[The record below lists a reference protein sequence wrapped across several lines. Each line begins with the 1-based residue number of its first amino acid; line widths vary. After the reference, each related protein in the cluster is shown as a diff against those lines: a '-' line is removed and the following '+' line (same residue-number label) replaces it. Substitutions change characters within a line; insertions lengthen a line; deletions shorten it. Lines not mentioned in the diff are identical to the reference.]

1 MANFK
6 TLKVRGSFKASRLI
20 GNADTATV
28 ILDNKLSTT
37 GSISLASLAPG
48 KYSYNH
54 STSGVTITDH
64 PSPGNDFFLEVI
76 PVDLEANIKRQ
87 IIHTMAT
94 LKTLDG
100 TAQTP
105 VVYERNVGSEY
116 ANRYRLSGYGQIH
129 FTAVSNGH
137 YEINGVSVSSDTT
150 YCVAL
155 GTSITIKAVAD
166 ENYKVTSFTV
176 NRSSIVNTYTTTIYG
191 IHNFSMSTALDTV
204 TISITQPTGATIS
217 VRYNGTDYTNEFS
230 MIRNKPVVVTIT
242 PTEKYN
248 VNGLYW
254 NGVSISNGS
263 TQTPTANVSITAV
276 VAIKRISIELPTS
289 VSNGSVS
296 AVANGTTYTNSFVVD
311 YGTKVT
317 INAKANT
324 GYHLNSLKNGSS
336 VIANGIILTATST
349 ISISC
354 SFIINTY
361 TINITQPSSNGT
373 ITVTSAGEHHT
384 SNFTVTHGTTITV
397 VATPN
402 TGYEFKSLLVNGNSF
417 TSGNSMVVTDNV
429 YISGSTSA
437 NSYLVTITQPANGT
451 ISAVYNNITYT
462 SSFNAEYGSTV
473 KVSLAANTGYHVSNI
488 TWNGN
493 SVTDGSIQTVT
504 GNMTLTGRV
513 SANIYRVS
521 FTDPEGGKFS
531 ILYRGRWYYTSP
543 MSIAYGESITIQL
556 DADTGYQIDSI
567 KFGDKAVA
575 NGSTNTITG
584 ACTITAT
591 TSLKTYT
598 VTITNPVGATISATV
613 NGTTNYT
620 STFTAKH
627 GTSIK
632 YNVLASTGYDVT
644 SFTYGGAT
652 INNGDTKVLTGNVT
666 VTAAATLKSY
676 EVNIIQPS
684 DGTIR
689 VGGNTSKFTAK
700 HFSSYDVTLTPS
712 TGYSVK
718 SLTWNG
724 KEITN
729 GSKQTVTGVTAV
741 TGATS
746 AIPQAITITQPNNG
760 TIKVRYNGT
769 DYTSSFNVPYNST
782 ITITATPNT
791 GYKLNSL
798 TYGGSAI
805 SSGTSKTV
813 TGPVTITGSFAVMA
827 NNVEFTQPE
836 NGSITV
842 TYNGIEHT
850 SSINNIPYGAKVTVN
865 VTANKGYTINSIT
878 ANGNTIA
885 NGSEITVTGG
895 ITLVADIQI
904 KQFMVYVNNP
914 MKHQIVVINYGGK
927 EYRNTNVNTA
937 WAGYCTIAVVPDDT
951 TIYTNEN
958 NNCYTLEFDT
968 FDTSAGGFGID
979 DDGVFRGYISGNI
992 TVEVTKEPVPVQQT
1006 LTIGA
1011 VTDMT
1016 YTLKLATNSTYGGTL
1031 PTYTETT
1038 SNAQTLSVPYGTTY
1052 SITYTANS
1060 ASAAYTYKAPSAVSG
1075 TVTTAAVNIAAKSA
1089 TKTLRYY
1096 TLTVPATSNQSYTL
1110 KLATNSTYGGTL
1122 PSYTSTATSGAQ
1134 TLSVPYGTTYSIT
1147 YTGDTGYTA
1156 GATKSGTVS
1165 TNTTVT
1171 HNSASLTQYNV
1182 TITQSSNQTITVN
1195 CGGKSYTS
1203 NFTATYGQTW
1213 TATIAA
1219 DMGYKAGT
1227 LSATSGT
1234 ITGAV
1239 TISATAATALP
1250 LLTLQKVENGYWEV
1264 NGTNV
1269 GSSYSKYYD
1278 AGTSIKVECFANE
1291 GYVKPTQLTMS

>member
-28 ILDNKLSTT
+28 ILDNKLSTA
-37 GSISLASLAPG
+37 GSITLASLAPG

-54 STSGVTITDH
+54 STSGATITDH

-105 VVYERNVGSEY
+105 VVYERNVGSGS
-116 ANRYRLSGYGQIH
+116 ANQYRLSGYGKIH
-129 FTAVSNGH
+129 FTAITNGH
-137 YEINGVSVSSDTT
+137 YEVNNGISVSSNTS
-150 YCVAL
+150 YYVAL
-155 GTSITIKAVAD
+155 GTSITVKAVAN

-176 NRSSIVNTYTTTIYG
+176 NGNSIGNTYTTTIYG

-217 VRYNGTDYTNEFS
+217 VRYNNTNYTSEFT

-276 VAIKRISIELPTS
+276 VAIKRISVELPTS

-324 GYHLNSLKNGSS
+324 GYHLNSLKNGSTT
-336 VIANGIILTATST
+336 IASGIVLTATST

-361 TINITQPSSNGT
+361 TISIIQPSSNGT

-384 SNFTVTHGTTITV
+384 SNFTVTHGTTITI

-402 TGYEFKSLLVNGNSF
+402 TGYNFKSLLVNGNNF
-417 TSGNSMVVTDNV
+417 TSGNSMVVTSDV
-429 YISGSTSA
+429 TIIGSTNT
-437 NSYLVTITQPANGT
+437 NSYLVTIIQPTNGI

-473 KVSLAANTGYHVSNI
+473 KVSLTANTGYHVSNI

-493 SVTDGSIQTVT
+493 SVADGSTQTVT
-504 GNMTLTGRV
+504 GNIALTGTV
-513 SANIYRVS
+513 SLNIYTLQ
-521 FTDPEGGKFS
+521 FTNPAGARFS
-531 ILYRGRWYYTSP
+531 ILYQGRWRYTSP
-543 MSIAYGESITIQL
+543 MSVLYGNTVRVQL

-567 KFGDKAVA
+567 KFGDKSIA
-575 NGSTNTITG
+575 NGSTNTITE

-598 VTITNPVGATISATV
+598 VTITNPVGAAIFATV

-632 YNVLASTGYDVT
+632 YNVLALTGYDIT
-644 SFTYGGAT
+644 SFTYGETT
-652 INNGDTKVLTGNVT
+652 INDGDTKVLTGDVT
-666 VTAAATLKSY
+666 ITAAATLKTY

-700 HFSSYDVTLTPS
+700 HFDSYDVTLTPA

-729 GSKQTVTGVTAV
+729 GSKQTVTNTTFV
-741 TGATS
+741 TGSTT
-746 AIPQAITITQPNNG
+746 AIPQAITITQPSNG

-769 DYTSSFNVPYNST
+769 DYTSSFNAPYNST
-782 ITITATPNT
+782 ITINATPDT
-791 GYKLNSL
+791 GYYLKSL
-798 TYGGSAI
+798 TYNGSNI
-805 SSGTSKTV
+805 NSGTSKTV
-813 TGPVTITGSFAVMA
+813 TGPVTVTGSFDILSNGV
-827 NNVEFTQPE
+827 VFTQPD
-836 NGSITV
+836 NGTIKV
-842 TYNGIEHT
+842 RYNGTDYT
-850 SSINNIPYGAKVTVN
+850 SSISSIPYGSRVTVT
-865 VTANKGYTINSIT
+865 VTPNTGYYVSSLT
-878 ANGNTIA
+878 ANGTTIT
-885 NGSEITVTGG
+885 NGSEII
-895 ITLVADIQI
+895 IT
-904 KQFMVYVNNP
+904 
-914 MKHQIVVINYGGK
+914 
-927 EYRNTNVNTA
+927 TA
-937 WAGYCTIAVVPDDT
+937 T
-951 TIYTNEN
+951 TI
-958 NNCYTLEFDT
+958 
-968 FDTSAGGFGID
+968 SA
-979 DDGVFRGYISGNI
+979 
-992 TVEVTKEPVPVQQT
+992 T
-1006 LTIGA
+1006 LTIYSYN
-1011 VTDMT
+1011 VTIVQKAHQILT
-1016 YTLKLATNSTYGGTL
+1016 VTCAGTAHTSSFTATYGQTW
-1031 PTYTETT
+1031 TASVVAET
-1038 SNAQTLSVPYGTTY
+1038 G
-1052 SITYTANS
+1052 YTAS
-1060 ASAAYTYKAPSAVSG
+1060 SISPSTSG
-1075 TVTTAAVNIAAKSA
+1075 TVTGNVTITPSSAASLKYLAFSVG
-1089 TKTLRYY
+1089 
-1096 TLTVPATSNQSYTL
+1096 ATSNQTYKLTL
-1110 KLATNSTYGGTL
+1110 TKSSTYGGTL
-1122 PSYTSTATSGAQ
+1122 PSYISTATSSAQ
-1134 TLSVPYGTTYSIT
+1134 SVSVPYGTTYSIT
-1147 YTGDTGYTA
+1147 YTGNSATAAYTYTASDAVSGTITTDTSIGAKSATSNLRYYTLSIPSTSNQTYKLTLTKSSTYGGTLPSYSSAVRKDAYTLTKNVPYGTTYSIAYTADIGYTA
-1156 GATKSGTVS
+1156 GATKTGTI
-1165 TNTTVT
+1165 TDDITIT
-1171 HNSASLTQYNV
+1171 HNNAVIKTFNFN
-1182 TITQSSNQTITVN
+1182 INQSNNQTITVT
-1195 CGGKSYTS
+1195 CGGRSYTS

-1213 TATIAA
+1213 IASISA
-1219 DMGYKAGT
+1219 SEHYIAGS

-1234 ITGAV
+1234 ITSDV
-1239 TISATAATALP
+1239 TVSATAAIAMP
-1250 LLTLQKVENGYWEV
+1250 LLTLNTVSNGYWTV

-1269 GSSYSKYYD
+1269 GTSYSNYYTP
-1278 AGTSIKVECFANE
+1278 GTQLTIECFAND
-1291 GYVKPTQLTMS
+1291 GYIKPTELTMS

>member
-28 ILDNKLSTT
+28 ILDNKLSTA

-76 PVDLEANIKRQ
+76 PVDLEGNIKRQ
-87 IIHTMAT
+87 IIHTMAS

-105 VVYERNVGSEY
+105 VVYERNINSDGIGSQ
-116 ANRYRLSGYGQIH
+116 YRLSGYGKIH

-137 YEINGVSVSSDTT
+137 YEINGISVSSDTE
-150 YCVAL
+150 YYIAL
-155 GTSITIKAVAD
+155 GTSVSVKAIAN
-166 ENYKVTSFTV
+166 ENYKVTSFTE
-176 NRSSIVNTYTTTIYG
+176 NSHSIVNTYTTTVTG
-191 IHNFSMSTALDTV
+191 VHTFSMSTALDTV

-217 VRYNGTDYTNEFS
+217 VRYNNTDYTSEFS

-248 VNGLYW
+248 VNALYW
-254 NGVSISNGS
+254 NGVAISSGS

-276 VAIKRISIELPTS
+276 VAIKRISVELPTS
-289 VSNGSVS
+289 ISNGSVS
-296 AVANGTTYTNSFVVD
+296 AIANGTTYTNSFVVD

-317 INAKANT
+317 INAKADT
-324 GYHLNSLKNGSS
+324 GYHLNSLKNGSTN
-336 VIANGIILTATST
+336 IANGITLTATST

-354 SFIINTY
+354 SFVINIY
-361 TINITQPSSNGT
+361 TVNITQPAANGT

-384 SNFTVTHGTTITV
+384 SNFTVTHGTTITI

-402 TGYEFKSLLVNGNSF
+402 TGYDFKSLLVNGNSF
-417 TSGNSMVVTDNV
+417 TSGDSMIVTDNITV
-429 YISGSTSA
+429 SGSTSA
-437 NSYLVTITQPANGT
+437 NSYLVTITQPTNGT
-451 ISAVYNNITYT
+451 ISAVYNNITHT
-462 SSFNAEYGSTV
+462 SNFYAEYGSTV
-473 KVSLAANTGYHVSNI
+473 RVSISANTGYHVNDI

-493 SVTDGSIQTVT
+493 SVASGSTQTVT
-504 GNMTLTGRV
+504 GNVTLTGSV
-513 SANIYRVS
+513 SVNIYSVS
-521 FTDPEGGKFS
+521 FTNPIGAKFG
-531 ILYRGRWYYTSP
+531 ILYQGVWYYDSP
-543 MSIAYGESITIQL
+543 LNVAHGSTIRVQV
-556 DADTGYQIDSI
+556 DPNTGYQVDSI
-567 KFGDKAVA
+567 KLGNTVIT
-575 NGSTNTITG
+575 NGSDQTITG
-584 ACTITAT
+584 ATSLTAT
-591 TSLKTYT
+591 ASLKTYT
-598 VTITNPVGATISATV
+598 VTINNPTGATISATV
-613 NGTTNYT
+613 NGTNYT
-620 STFTAKH
+620 NTFTAKH

-632 YNVLASTGYDVT
+632 YNVSASTGYDVT
-644 SFTYGGAT
+644 SFTYGGTT
-652 INNGDTKVLTGNVT
+652 INNGDTRVLTGNVT
-666 VTAAATLKSY
+666 VTAAATLKTY

-700 HFSSYDVTLTPS
+700 HFSSYDVTLTPA
-712 TGYSVK
+712 TGYGVE

-724 KEITN
+724 SEIAN
-729 GSKQTVTGVTAV
+729 GSKQTVTGATTV
-741 TGATS
+741 TGTTS
-746 AIPQAITITQPNNG
+746 AIPQTITITQPSNG
-760 TIKVRYNGT
+760 IIKVRYNGT
-769 DYTSSFNVPYNST
+769 DYTSSFSVPYNST

-798 TYGGSAI
+798 TYGDSAI
-805 SSGTSKTV
+805 NSGVSKTV
-813 TGPVTITGSFAVMA
+813 TGPVTITGSFAVIT
-827 NNVEFTQPE
+827 NGVEFTQPE

-865 VTANKGYTINSIT
+865 VTANNGYTINSIT

-914 MKHQIVVINYGGK
+914 MKHQIVVINYDGK

-937 WAGYCTIAVVPDDT
+937 WAGYCTIAVVPDNT
-951 TIYTNEN
+951 TIYTNTDN
-958 NNCYTLEFDT
+958 NYYNLEFDT
-968 FDTSAGGFGID
+968 FDASAGGMDIG

-992 TVEVTKEPVPVQQT
+992 TVEVIKEPVLVQQT

-1038 SNAQTLSVPYGTTY
+1038 SSAQTLSVPYGTTY

-1060 ASAAYTYKAPSAVSG
+1060 ASAAYTYSAPSAISG
-1075 TVTTAAVNIAAKSA
+1075 TVTTAAVNIPAKSA

-1096 TLTVPATSNQSYTL
+1096 TLSIPATSNQSYTL
-1110 KLATNSTYGGTL
+1110 KLTTNNTYGGTL
-1122 PSYTSTATSGAQ
+1122 PSYISTATKTEQ

-1156 GATKSGTVS
+1156 GAAKSGSIT

-1171 HNSASLTQYNV
+1171 HNEASLTPYTV
-1182 TITQSSNQTITVN
+1182 TIAQSSNQTITVT

-1203 NFTATYGQTW
+1203 NFTATYGQHW
-1213 TATIAA
+1213 TASISPETNYI
-1219 DMGYKAGT
+1219 AGT

-1234 ITGAV
+1234 ITGPI
-1239 TISATAATALP
+1239 TISATAATIKP
-1250 LLTLQKVENGYWEV
+1250 KLTLNEVANGYWTV

-1269 GSSYSKYYD
+1269 GTSYSAYYNP
-1278 AGTSIKVECFANE
+1278 GTQLTVECFAND
-1291 GYVKPTQLTMS
+1291 GYVKPTELTMS